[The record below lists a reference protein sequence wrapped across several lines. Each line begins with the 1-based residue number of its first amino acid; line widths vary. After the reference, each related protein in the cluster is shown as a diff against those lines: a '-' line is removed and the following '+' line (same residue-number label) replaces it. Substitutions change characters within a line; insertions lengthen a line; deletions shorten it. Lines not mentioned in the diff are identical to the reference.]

1 MELSRQEYPALLAT
15 LQPSEATTVLGDRIR
30 LINKINADIADW
42 LQERRRVEEAYAVS
56 LRKLANRPQIDGAAL
71 GIFQIPWQRI
81 ITSTEKLAVSHE
93 TFASKIEEDVER
105 PLREYSSKNR
115 DMQQMPNIQSNLTG
129 LAKNVEAAQ
138 KKVEKSKEKGPKG
151 ADKLASAVAAVEEV
165 SQQWDSRAPFVFE
178 QLQAADEGRL
188 NHLRDVLTQYE
199 THEVDQVERGR
210 QSAES
215 CLNVLLNI
223 ETADEIKTFAA
234 KVSGN
239 RTVSSPVPPRQQQQQ
254 QPEETP
260 TVTTPEPAPVPAATP
275 QTATAPAPTVDAIT
289 PVAAPPVAPT
299 RIQSDSASQ
308 RSQRSEPSMAART
321 PPAPEPVARHTPLG
335 GLRRLGTVMNRRKS
349 VIGPSA
355 GSYERKPEKKHRSP
369 FSAFK
374 RSDSSRDAQIQL
386 PESPP
391 LSAIDRPATSLTE
404 EESIRNPSVSQ
415 DRDAA
420 ETITTIP
427 AAQPAQ
433 TTTNGAT
440 SPEEQA
446 GLARGDATRPRVDS
460 EGYTERPSTIDEVT
474 RAQRE
479 AAGLDE
485 AAMNLTIRDQ
495 PIFEDESQA
504 KQAMDDMANT
514 LRMVCVNLFSKAN
527 TMLIYWELQGIRRN
541 AGTIRGRRD
550 VRNTVFVSNPSNE
563 ALATQSKPETQP
575 PTSPIKHT
583 ATPSTATDDHAMSD
597 TTSVRSGHTVHA
609 AALHP
614 ELHEAGLNASIIETI
629 NAWFSDGVVTKSFV
643 VGELAL
649 AHNATAGVPADKLRV
664 RLDNFQV
671 LEKVAAN
678 PHFVHETAKDA
689 SDDKRGE
696 YDIQLSS
703 IGRPMPTVAFKYQV
717 HLDGVDSSSYCPV
730 IFKPVWNLEEYQAS
744 AIIFYSLNPAFGSA
758 PNESIILKNLVLTVG
773 LDVAPEDESTKQLR
787 DSVAHAT
794 TAMMYPNSGATF
806 RRKYSTATWRLPE
819 LEVKPPSGA
828 DADGKFLVRFSTSTS
843 GPRKGNVEAKFE
855 LQSSDV
861 RTSHLGISRAV
872 SDATE
877 VDPFAD
883 AGSKDPQQS
892 SSTAAVSWQDVPTT
906 RKLVAGKYVS
916 S

>member
-15 LQPSEATTVLGDRIR
+15 LHPSEATTVLGDRIR
-30 LINKINADIADW
+30 LINKINTDIADW
-42 LQERRRVEEAYAVS
+42 LQERRRVEEAYALS
-56 LRKLANRPQIDGAAL
+56 LRKLANRPQIDGASL

-81 ITSTEKLAVSHE
+81 INSTEKLAVSHE
-93 TFASKIEEDVER
+93 TLASKIEEDVER
-105 PLREYSSKNR
+105 PLREYGTKNR

-210 QSAES
+210 QAAES
-215 CLNVLLNI
+215 CLNVLLNV

-234 KVSGN
+234 KMAGN
-239 RTVSSPVPPRQQQQQ
+239 RAVTSSVPPRDQQPQ
-254 QPEETP
+254 QPEEPP

-275 QTATAPAPTVDAIT
+275 RTATAPAAAAATT
-289 PVAAPPVAPT
+289 PAAAPLVPPP
-299 RIQSDSASQ
+299 RMQSDSASQ
-308 RSQRSEPSMAART
+308 RSERSEPSMATRT

-391 LSAIDRPATSLTE
+391 LSTIDRPATSLTE
-404 EESIRNPSVSQ
+404 EESFRNPSVSQ
-415 DRDAA
+415 DRDAS

-433 TTTNGAT
+433 TTTNGTT

-446 GLARGDATRPRVDS
+446 GLVHGDAAKPRIDS

-504 KQAMDDMANT
+504 KQAMDEMANT
-514 LRMVCVNLFSKAN
+514 LRM
-527 TMLIYWELQGIRRN
+527 GIRRN

-550 VRNTVFVSNPSNE
+550 VRNTIFVSNPSNE
-563 ALATQSKPETQP
+563 ALATQSKSETQA

-583 ATPSTATDDHAMSD
+583 ATPSTATDDHTISD

-614 ELHEAGLNASIIETI
+614 DLHEPGLNASIIETI
-629 NAWFSDGVVTKSFV
+629 NAWFSEGVVTKSFV

-649 AHNATAGVPADKLRV
+649 AHNATAGVPADKMRV

-717 HLDGVDSSSYCPV
+717 HLDGLDSSTYCPV

-744 AIIFYSLNPAFGSA
+744 AIIFYSLNPTFVSS

-794 TAMMYPNSGATF
+794 TAMMYPNTGATF
-806 RRKYSTATWRLPE
+806 RRKYSTVSWRLPE
-819 LEVKPPSGA
+819 LEVKPPSAA

-855 LQSSDV
+855 LRSSDAS
-861 RTSHLGISRAV
+861 TSHLGISRAV
-872 SDATE
+872 SDSTE

-892 SSTAAVSWQDVPTT
+892 SSTAVVSWQDVPTT